1 VIGFSVM
8 EEGLMVAPANPHG
21 IRSVA
26 ELAREGVRMV
36 NREEGAALRVLLDDH
51 LTKGDI
57 PPTAVRC
64 YNQEVRTHNEGAQ
77 MVAYGAADA
86 ALGLCSVASAFGLG
100 FVPMAEVRC
109 DLVIPRDMLDHPTVQ
124 VILDVL
130 QSRSLR
136 EEIASLPGYGASQT
150 GRTIAE
156 VGA

>member
-1 VIGFSVM
+1 
-8 EEGLMVAPANPHG
+8 
-21 IRSVA
+21 
-26 ELAREGVRMV
+26 
-36 NREEGAALRVLLDDH
+36 
-51 LTKGDI
+51 
-57 PPTAVRC
+57 
-64 YNQEVRTHNEGAQ
+64 
-77 MVAYGAADA
+77 MVAYRAADA

-109 DLVIPRDMLDHPTVQ
+109 DLVIPGDMLDHPTIQ

-150 GRTIAE
+150 GKTIAE